1 MLVIFF
7 GNSLSDGKFV
17 PKLVYLGI
25 SIAGELGGMK
35 INLATEG
42 KWTYTYS
49 AAVKPSPRG
58 W

>member
-1 MLVIFF
+1 MLVVLL
-7 GNSLSDGKFV
+7 GNSLSNGKFV
-17 PKLVYLGI
+17 QKLVYLGI
-25 SIAGELGGMK
+25 SIAGELASMK